1 MTNLDDRESGFYWIS
16 IGGQEVEVAQ
26 WQAE

>member
-1 MTNLDDRESGFYWIS
+1 MTNLDDREPGFYWIS